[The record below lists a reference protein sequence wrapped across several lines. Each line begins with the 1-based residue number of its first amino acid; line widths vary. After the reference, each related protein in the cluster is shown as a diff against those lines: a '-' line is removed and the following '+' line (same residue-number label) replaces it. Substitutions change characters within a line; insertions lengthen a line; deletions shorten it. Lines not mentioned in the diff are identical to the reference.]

1 MQTYVVLMKLTDQGM
16 KNIKDA
22 PLRIKD
28 GISLFERNGG
38 KVLGFYLT
46 MGEFDYVAVGE
57 APNDG
62 VVLSFCLTLGAGGN
76 VRTTTLRGFPASE
89 FEQLVSAMA

>member
-1 MQTYVVLMKLTDQGM
+1 MQSYVVLMKLTDQGA
-16 KNIKDA
+16 KAIKDA
-22 PLRIKD
+22 PQRIRD
-28 GISLFERNGG
+28 GVTQFERNGG

-46 MGEFDYVAVGE
+46 MGEYDYVAVGE

-62 VVLSFCLTLGAGGN
+62 VVLTFCLSLGQGGN

-89 FEQLVSAMA
+89 LEQLVSDLG

>member
-1 MQTYVVLMKLTDQGM
+1 MQSYIVLMKLTDQGM
-16 KNIKDA
+16 KNIKQA
-22 PLRIKD
+22 PQRIQD
-28 GISLFERNGG
+28 GITQLEHNGG

-46 MGEFDYVAVGE
+46 MGEYDYVAVGE

-62 VVLSFCLTLGAGGN
+62 VVLTFCLSLGAGGN

-89 FEQLVSAMA
+89 LEQLVGALA

>member
-1 MQTYVVLMKLTDQGM
+1 MQTYVVLMKLTDQG
-16 KNIKDA
+16 IKDVKQA
-22 PLRIKD
+22 PQRIKD

-46 MGEFDYVAVGE
+46 MGEYDYVAVGE

-62 VVLSFCLTLGAGGN
+62 VVLTFCLSLGAGGN

-89 FEQLVSAMA
+89 LEQLVSGLA

>member
-1 MQTYVVLMKLTDQGM
+1 MQSYVVLMKLTDQGM
-16 KNIKDA
+16 KDVKQA
-22 PLRIKD
+22 PQRIKD

-46 MGEFDYVAVGE
+46 MGEYDYVAVGE

-62 VVLSFCLTLGAGGN
+62 VVLTFCLSLGAGGN

-89 FEQLVSAMA
+89 LEQLVSGLV